1 MISVKFEQLIYF
13 IVFPTLFILKTYIEC
28 HDMKFFINISELF
41 LIVFFFF
48 FHKIILSHYNIYH
61 AFKYLGIML

>member
-28 HDMKFFINISELF
+28 HDMKFFVNISELF

-48 FHKIILSHYNIYH
+48 FIKLYYLSITY
-61 AFKYLGIML
+61 IMHLSI